1 MVLQTM
7 YIKYIY
13 IYIVPFSVPRKQILS
28 AKHLDRLLL
37 GLSAVPKN
45 LGTATGL
52 LEVSS
57 GHLNKLD
64 TDQTSG
70 VNDG

>member
-1 MVLQTM
+1 MVLQTN
-7 YIKYIY
+7 YIY
-13 IYIVPFSVPRKQILS
+13 IYIRIVPFSVPRKQILS
-28 AKHLDRLLL
+28 SKHLDRLLL

-52 LEVSS
+52 LEVSA
-57 GHLNKLD
+57 GHMSKLD